1 MSLFLN
7 PAQSWTPSITKDEL
21 LASIEDTA
29 PAMDANLRRRVEH
42 TGAMPL
48 QVVKEAKKKKISLP
62 GGALALQMLSRPVF
76 MAWLGGDN
84 QN

>member
-1 MSLFLN
+1 
-7 PAQSWTPSITKDEL
+7 
-21 LASIEDTA
+21 
-29 PAMDANLRRRVEH
+29 MDANLRRRVEH

-76 MAWLGGDN
+76 MA
-84 QN
+84 